1 MTGWGGFDSSGNFFA
16 AQNNY
21 RYNGLGHRIME
32 QWDEDASDVLDADER
47 LYYVHD
53 SRWRQVAVYREQD
66 ANPKEA
72 FIYHAAGLAGSGSSS
87 YIDSVILRDRDNT
100 SCGTGCDPWL
110 ASSDGVLEQRRYYV
124 QNWRADVTAL
134 LKSTGEPVEWI
145 RYTAYGTPTVHP
157 IADINGD
164 GSVTSADYT
173 AWTDLYN
180 NGIST
185 TAVFLNPDL
194 NRDDVYPNQDD
205 DDYFVEQYNL
215 TVAKASGFDQL
226 STLGNR
232 KGYAGYERD
241 ESLTM
246 WHVRHRVLD
255 SKSGK
260 WTRKDP
266 LGYVDGVSDVEYV
279 RSGPARYN
287 DASGLILGAW
297 CWSERS
303 RVGVSPAA
311 PVEPM
316 FEEAFP
322 PIFVYVCC
330 RRIWRL
336 GLPTPFLHCE
346 PRSTCLTGEQSS
358 PVFPTTAGQ
367 MDNGLPCRCA
377 TRNDV
382 EDCMERNPY
391 DVRDDLP
398 GIQDGGGRPGNNCQT
413 NTRKRFAKCCLETS
427 WVPQYI
433 ADPPG
438 IKPPDREI
446 APWGSPRRCM

>member
-1 MTGWGGFDSSGNFFA
+1 MHPWYRLRAGGITRAIRLGATRLALHPAASGRLTGRGVFNSAGTVLA
-16 AQNNY
+16 AVMNNY

-53 SRWRQVAVYREQD
+53 SRWRQVAAYRDQD
-66 ANPKEA
+66 ANPKEV
-72 FIYHAAGLAGSGSSS
+72 FIYHAAGLAGMGGSS

-100 SCGTGCDPWL
+100 ACGTGCDPWL
-110 ASSDGVLEQRRYYV
+110 QSSDGVLEQRRYYV

-215 TVAKASGFDQL
+215 TVAKAAGFDQL

-246 WHVRHRVLD
+246 YHVRHRVLD
-255 SKSGK
+255 SKGGK
-260 WTRKDP
+260 WTRTHSSESTSRNAVSIALRTSNAVSIHASTQIASQESTQSTEDCTAWVPTTNYPYYAPGPLRCYTEPDP
-266 LGYVDGVSDVEYV
+266 TSW
-279 RSGPARYN
+279 
-287 DASGLILGAW
+287 LGADRAFCARDW
-297 CWSERS
+297 YLEQCFHRACVKAGVLVSETQCS
-303 RVGVSPAA
+303 RNSAVG
-311 PVEPM
+311 
-316 FEEAFP
+316 
-322 PIFVYVCC
+322 
-330 RRIWRL
+330 
-336 GLPTPFLHCE
+336 
-346 PRSTCLTGEQSS
+346 
-358 PVFPTTAGQ
+358 TT
-367 MDNGLPCRCA
+367 
-377 TRNDV
+377 TV
-382 EDCMERNPY
+382 
-391 DVRDDLP
+391 
-398 GIQDGGGRPGNNCQT
+398 
-413 NTRKRFAKCCLETS
+413 
-427 WVPQYI
+427 
-433 ADPPG
+433 
-438 IKPPDREI
+438 
-446 APWGSPRRCM
+446 